1 MTSQVSPRAEAA
13 GAIKATAVVI
23 ATIVLGLLSTGPAA
37 QGQGRAQAPK
47 VARIEQIRDNL
58 YWITEGTGG
67 PGASNLAVLVA
78 DNGVVLVD
86 TKNPG
91 WGPEIQRL
99 IKTVTDKPVTTII
112 NTHTHL
118 DHTGSN
124 PEFPVG
130 IEFIV
135 HENTRANLS
144 KEVCESLANCG
155 FLSGEK
161 ASYLPRKTF
170 KDRMSLGSG
179 KNRMELYN
187 FGPAH
192 TNGDAIVVFPA
203 ARTAHFADLFAR
215 KSLPNIMPTDG
226 GSIIGHLR
234 TLDQAVATIKNIDT
248 VITGHGTSLMS
259 WADFKE
265 YVQMN
270 HDFVNAAQEGLRSR
284 KKVDDVAADIA
295 AMLTQKY
302 AGYTIAPA
310 KAKENV
316 ALVYDDIY
324 RSGHYV
330 Q

>member
-1 MTSQVSPRAEAA
+1 MKAA
-13 GAIKATAVVI
+13 VVVI
-23 ATIVLGLLSTGPAA
+23 AAMAVGALSTRPAA
-37 QGQGRAQAPK
+37 QDRGRGPAPK
-47 VARIEQIRDNL
+47 VARIEQVHHNL

-91 WGPEIQRL
+91 WGREIERL
-99 IKTVTDKPVTTII
+99 IKTVTEKPVTTII

-124 PEFPVG
+124 QEFPAST
-130 IEFIV
+130 EFIV
-135 HENTRANLS
+135 QENTRVNLS

-155 FLSGEK
+155 FLSGDK
-161 ASYLPRKTF
+161 ANYLPQKTF
-170 KDRMSLGSG
+170 KDRMTLASG
-179 KNRMELYN
+179 KNRVELYN

-192 TNGDAIVVFPA
+192 TNGDVIVVFPA

-215 KSLPNIMPTDG
+215 KSLPNIMTTDG
-226 GSIIGHLR
+226 GSIIGHLHTIDR
-234 TLDQAVATIKNIDT
+234 AVATFKDVDT

-259 WADFKE
+259 WADFTE

-270 HDFVNAAQEGLRSR
+270 HDFVNAAQEGLKAR
-284 KKVDDVAADIA
+284 KKPDDVAAEITT
-295 AMLTQKY
+295 MLTQKY
-302 AGYTIAPA
+302 PGYTIAPT

-316 ALVYDDIY
+316 GLVYDDIY

>member
-1 MTSQVSPRAEAA
+1 MAA
-13 GAIKATAVVI
+13 
-23 ATIVLGLLSTGPAA
+23 
-37 QGQGRAQAPK
+37 
-47 VARIEQIRDNL
+47 ARIA
-58 YWITEGTGG
+58 W
-67 PGASNLAVLVA
+67 
-78 DNGVVLVD
+78 
-86 TKNPG
+86 K
-91 WGPEIQRL
+91 
-99 IKTVTDKPVTTII
+99 
-112 NTHTHL
+112 
-118 DHTGSN
+118 
-124 PEFPVG
+124 
-130 IEFIV
+130 
-135 HENTRANLS
+135 
-144 KEVCESLANCG
+144 
-155 FLSGEK
+155 
-161 ASYLPRKTF
+161 
-170 KDRMSLGSG
+170 
-179 KNRMELYN
+179 LYN

-226 GSIIGHLR
+226 GSIIGHLH
-234 TLDQAVATIKNIDT
+234 TLDQAVTTIKNIDT

-284 KKVDDVAADIA
+284 KKVDDVAADTA

-302 AGYTIAPA
+302 AGYTIALA

>member
-1 MTSQVSPRAEAA
+1 M
-13 GAIKATAVVI
+13 KATLVVVAAMAVG
-23 ATIVLGLLSTGPAA
+23 VLSIRPAA
-37 QGQGRAQAPK
+37 QGRGRAQAPK
-47 VARIEQIRDNL
+47 VARIEQVRDNL

-91 WGPEIQRL
+91 WGPEIERL
-99 IKTVTDKPVTTII
+99 IKTVTDKPVTTVI

-124 PEFPVG
+124 PEFPASTDFV
-130 IEFIV
+130 V
-135 HENTRANLS
+135 QENTRVNLS
-144 KEVCESLANCG
+144 KEVCEPLANCG
-155 FLSGEK
+155 FLSGDR
-161 ASYLPRKTF
+161 ASYLPKKTF
-170 KDRMSLGSG
+170 KDRMTLGSG
-179 KNRMELYN
+179 KNRIELYN

-215 KSLPNIMPTDG
+215 KSLPNIMTTDG
-226 GSIIGHLR
+226 GSIIGHLH
-234 TLDQAVATIKNIDT
+234 TLDQAVATLKNIDT

-270 HDFVNAAQEGLRSR
+270 HDFVNAAQEGLKSR
-284 KKVDDVAADIA
+284 KKADDVAADITA
-295 AMLTQKY
+295 ILTQKY
-302 AGYTIAPA
+302 VGYTIALA